1 MAILSLARGSRS
13 ENSPL
18 SLRTASTSCVP
29 RHRSINSQAK
39 FIHCSTMPRYSLCN
53 SNSHRSLHTV
63 PLLTLQQ
70 QLSQVTTHCSTT
82 RSATAIVTGDHTLFH
97 HVQVLSLQ
105 QEQSQVTIYCSTMP
119 RYSLCNS
126 DSHRSSYTVPPYP
139 GTLSATGTVTGHQTL
154 FHHVQILSLQQ
165 EQSQAI
171 RHCYIMYRYSLCN
184 RNSHRSSHTV
194 PPCPG
199 TRSATAG
206 VTGHHTPGTRFATAI
221 FTRHHNYAT
230 PCLDS
235 LFQGPPAQGQSS
247 HTVPRYSRRF
257 QVVNHPSTASQS
269 ERHK

>member
-53 SNSHRSLHTV
+53 SNSHRSLHIV
-63 PLLTLQQ
+63 PLFALQQ
-70 QLSQVTTHCSTT
+70 QLSQVIIHCSTM
-82 RSATAIVTGDHTLFH
+82 
-97 HVQVLSLQ
+97 
-105 QEQSQVTIYCSTMP
+105 Y
-119 RYSLCNS
+119 RYSLCSRN
-126 DSHRSSYTVPPYP
+126 SHRSPYTVPPCP

-184 RNSHRSSHTV
+184 RNSHRLSHTV

-206 VTGHHTPGTRFATAI
+206 VTGHHTPGTRFATAVVTGHHTPGTRSATAVVTGHHTPGTRFATAI